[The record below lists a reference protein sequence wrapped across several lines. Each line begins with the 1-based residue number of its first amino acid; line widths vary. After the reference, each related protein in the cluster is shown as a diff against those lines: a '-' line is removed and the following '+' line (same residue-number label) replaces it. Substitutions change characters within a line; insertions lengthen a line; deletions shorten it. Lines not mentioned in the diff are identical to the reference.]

1 MTDPEKP
8 ADPENPAKELPPGVP
23 EPPDMS
29 KVSDLR
35 RRMAKN
41 RSGRRKKPVTSDR
54 GRQARDIGTYTII
67 PMMMVAGPLV
77 GYLMGK
83 GIENLFGGQPW
94 PSVVGML
101 FGLVAA
107 FRQIFLL
114 LARKGKKEKE

>member
-1 MTDPEKP
+1 MTDPKKTAGSEVP
-8 ADPENPAKELPPGVP
+8 DEELPPGVP
-23 EPPDMS
+23 EPPDMN
-29 KVSDLR
+29 KVRDLR
-35 RRMAKN
+35 QRMTKN
-41 RSGRRKKPVTSDR
+41 RSGRRRKPLSGDQ
-54 GRQARDIGTYTII
+54 GKQARDIGTYTII

-83 GIENLFGGQPW
+83 GLENMFGGTPW

-114 LARKGKKEKE
+114 LARKAKEKES

>member
-1 MTDPEKP
+1 MTDGESPDTPDE
-8 ADPENPAKELPPGVP
+8 ELPPGVP
-23 EPPDMS
+23 EPPDMN
-29 KVSDLR
+29 KVRDLR
-35 RRMAKN
+35 QRMTKN
-41 RSGRRKKPVTSDR
+41 RSGGPRKSLSKNH
-54 GRQARDIGTYTII
+54 GQQARDIGTYTII

-83 GIENLFGGQPW
+83 GLENLFGGTPW

-114 LARKGKKEKE
+114 LARKGKKEEV